1 MFSWH
6 TSVLTWLP
14 FFIIIILMISFIY
27 INSGVADTPI
37 LAKRVAEPPSRYHFW
52 YLFKLQ
58 GAHYEIYKTTGVYI
72 GKKNCVQVTN
82 IWSFF
87 GLYQLSTHIIL
98 CFQWLHM
105 TDCVLIF
112 FLFLIFFY
120 FFLWRVQF
128 LSTCYFD
135 TWQAYM
141 LLLVQNRH
149 TKYTKY
155 YLYKIPFVI

>member
-112 FLFLIFFY
+112 FLFLIFF
-120 FFLWRVQF
+120 FFFFMKGSILVNMLFWYMTGIHVTF
-128 LSTCYFD
+128 GSK
-135 TWQAYM
+135 QAY
-141 LLLVQNRH
+141 
-149 TKYTKY
+149 
-155 YLYKIPFVI
+155 KIY